1 MDIQL
6 DEIDRRVVYELMADA
21 RGTSAPEIAEAV
33 DVSPATI
40 RNRIDRLEAAGV
52 ITGYHAQVD
61 FEAADGRLTNLYLC
75 NAPVAERE
83 SYASKVRAIPGVIN
97 VRELMTGRRNL
108 HVLAVGEAIDD
119 LRRIAR
125 TISSLGIEIEDE
137 DLVQTDSYHPYSPY
151 GPRPTEARKT
161 LDDFTSLAGGSE
173 VVEVTVGGGAPIV
186 GRQLAVASQ
195 RGLLDGDT
203 LVVAIERDQQV
214 LTPHGE
220 TQIAAGDLVTL
231 FSRNGI
237 ADETLSAF
245 RSREAIESGDP
256 PESTDESA

>member
-6 DEIDRRVVYELMADA
+6 DAIDRRVIYELMADA
-21 RGTSAPEIAEAV
+21 RNTSAPAIAETV

-40 RNRIDRLEAAGV
+40 RNRIDRLEEAGV

-61 FEAADGRLTNLYLC
+61 FESADGRLTNLYLC

-125 TISSLGIEIEDE
+125 AISSLGIEIEDE

-151 GPRPTEARKT
+151 GPRPTETRKT

-173 VVEVTVGGGAPIV
+173 IVEVTAGAGASIV
-186 GRQLAVASQ
+186 GRQLSGASQ
-195 RGLLDGDT
+195 RGILDTDT
-203 LVVAIERDQQV
+203 LVVAIERDGMV

-220 TQIAAGDLVTL
+220 TRIETGDLVTL
-231 FSRNGI
+231 FSRDGI

-245 RSREAIESGDP
+245 RSRE
-256 PESTDESA
+256 

>member
-1 MDIQL
+1 MELQI
-6 DEIDRRVVYELMADA
+6 DEIDRRVLYELMADA
-21 RGTSAPEIAEAV
+21 RGTSAPAVAKAV

-40 RNRIDRLEAAGV
+40 RNRIDRLEEAGI
-52 ITGYHAQVD
+52 ITGYHATVD

-125 TISSLGIEIEDE
+125 AISSLGIEIEDE

-173 VVEVTVGGGAPIV
+173 IVEVIADDKAPIV
-186 GRQLAVASQ
+186 GRRLSVASQ
-195 RGLLDGDT
+195 RGILDSDT
-203 LVVAIERDQQV
+203 LVVAIERDGIV
-214 LTPHGE
+214 LTPHGDTEIE
-220 TQIAAGDLVTL
+220 TDDLVTL
-231 FSRNGI
+231 FSRDGI
-237 ADETLSAF
+237 ADETLLAF
-245 RSREAIESGDP
+245 RGEQSRTSE
-256 PESTDESA
+256 

>member
-1 MDIQL
+1 MEMQL

-40 RNRIDRLEAAGV
+40 RNRIDRLEEAGV
-52 ITGYHAQVD
+52 LTGYHAQVD

-83 SYASKVRAIPGVIN
+83 SYASKVRAVPGVIN

-108 HVLAVGEAIDD
+108 HVLAVGETIDD

-125 TISSLGIEIEDE
+125 AISSLGIEIEDE
-137 DLVQTDSYHPYSPY
+137 DLVQTDTALAYSPY
-151 GPRPTEARKT
+151 GPQPTETRKT

-173 VVEVTVGGGAPIV
+173 IVEVTAGEGALIV
-186 GRQLAVASQ
+186 GRQPSRAGK
-195 RGLLDGDT
+195 RGILDSET
-203 LVVAIERDQQV
+203 LVIAIERDGRV

-220 TQIAAGDLVTL
+220 TTVEAGDLVTL
-231 FSRNGI
+231 FSRDGI

-245 RSREAIESGDP
+245 RGSNDSG
-256 PESTDESA
+256 

>member
-1 MDIQL
+1 MDSQL
-6 DEIDRRVVYELMADA
+6 DAIDRRVVYELMADA
-21 RGTSAPEIAEAV
+21 RNTSAPAIADAV

-40 RNRIDRLEAAGV
+40 RNRIDRLEEAGI

-83 SYASKVRAIPGVIN
+83 SFANKVRAIPGVVN

-125 TISSLGIEIEDE
+125 AISSLGIEIEDE
-137 DLVQTDSYHPYSPY
+137 DLVQTDSVHPYSPY
-151 GPRPTEARKT
+151 GPEPEEQRKT
-161 LDDFTSLAGGSE
+161 LSDFTSLAGGSE
-173 VVEVTVGGGAPIV
+173 IVELTANEGAPIV
-186 GRQLAVASQ
+186 GRQLSAASR
-195 RGLLDGDT
+195 RGILDEDT
-203 LVVAIERDQQV
+203 LVIAIEREGMV

-220 TQIAAGDLVTL
+220 TRIEAGDLVTL
-231 FSRNGI
+231 FSRGGI
-237 ADETLSAF
+237 DDETLASF
-245 RSREAIESGDP
+245 RHRE
-256 PESTDESA
+256 

>member
-1 MDIQL
+1 MGIQL

-21 RGTSAPEIAEAV
+21 RGTSAPEIAETV

-40 RNRIDRLEAAGV
+40 RNRIDRLEEAGV

-125 TISSLGIEIEDE
+125 AISSLGIEIEDE

-173 VVEVTVGGGAPIV
+173 IVEVTAGEEAPIV
-186 GRQLAVASQ
+186 GRQLSGATK
-195 RGLLDGDT
+195 RGILDSDT
-203 LVVAIERDQQV
+203 LVIAIERDGRV
-214 LTPHGE
+214 LTPHGDTE
-220 TQIAAGDLVTL
+220 IEAGDLVTL
-231 FSRNGI
+231 FSRDGI
-237 ADETLSAF
+237 VDETLSAF
-245 RSREAIESGDP
+245 RGSHESD
-256 PESTDESA
+256 

>member
-1 MDIQL
+1 MEMQL

-108 HVLAVGEAIDD
+108 HVLAVGETIDD

-125 TISSLGIEIEDE
+125 AISSLGIEIEDE
-137 DLVQTDSYHPYSPY
+137 DLVQTDTAFAYSPY

-173 VVEVTVGGGAPIV
+173 IVEITADAGAPIV
-186 GRQLAVASQ
+186 GQALSTASSH
-195 RGLLDGDT
+195 GMLDSET
-203 LVVAIERDQQV
+203 LVIAVERDGRV
-214 LTPHGE
+214 LTPHGDTE
-220 TQIAAGDLVTL
+220 IRAEDLVTL
-231 FSRNGI
+231 FSRDGVG
-237 ADETLSAF
+237 DETLSAF
-245 RSREAIESGDP
+245 RGRQASD
-256 PESTDESA
+256 

>member
-1 MDIQL
+1 MSRLCGRGMDEQL

-40 RNRIDRLEAAGV
+40 RNRIDRLEESGV
-52 ITGYHAQVD
+52 ITGYHAAVD

-83 SYASKVRAIPGVIN
+83 SYASKVRAIPGVVN

-125 TISSLGIEIEDE
+125 AISSLGIEIEDE
-137 DLVQTDSYHPYSPY
+137 DLVQTDTSYPYSPY
-151 GPRPTEARKT
+151 GPDPEADRKT
-161 LDDFTSLAGGSE
+161 LSDFTSLAGGSE
-173 VVEVTVGGGAPIV
+173 IVEVTASEDAAIAGRPLSGAS
-186 GRQLAVASQ
+186 R
-195 RGLLDGDT
+195 RGLLDDDT
-203 LVVAIERDQQV
+203 LVIAIEREGMV

-220 TQIAAGDLVTL
+220 TRIEAGDLVTL
-231 FSRNGI
+231 FSRGGI
-237 ADETLSAF
+237 SDETIAAF
-245 RSREAIESGDP
+245 RNRE
-256 PESTDESA
+256 